1 MLTKKDLELIR
12 GVVKE
17 VVKDE
22 VYVTS
27 KQLFEQYRPIFR
39 QDTYEVVGQVMDDII
54 LPKFDEIDVRLDQ
67 HELRFTKIESGMV
80 TKDYLD
86 DKFADFKAELSDT
99 GGKAEQHVK
108 RLAVTLQKNGVIT
121 TTQFRQVFET

>member
-1 MLTKKDLELIR
+1 MEQNETKEILKAIGGLSDKIDTEVGSLSEQITEQASYVDKR
-12 GVVKE
+12 FDGVDK
-17 VVKDE
+17 
-22 VYVTS
+22 
-27 KQLFEQYRPIFR
+27 R
-39 QDTYEVVGQVMDDII
+39 
-54 LPKFDEIDVRLDQ
+54 FDGIDKRLN
-67 HELRFTKIESGMV
+67 KIEATMV